1 MPYVTLTVAPDQD
14 LTSAVRVEHKRS
26 PSLAFLQAAV
36 GGYIEL
42 VPHLTS
48 IDYAGRRV
56 RCTVYCNE
64 EGRLK
69 GTCLNVA
76 MSSLWRDELLR
87 CNSRE
92 YFVYEPEIAG
102 SVIFVVNANQLK
114 SR

>member
-14 LTSAVRVEHKRS
+14 LTSATRVEHKCL
-26 PSLAFLQAAV
+26 PALAFLEAAV

-48 IDYAGRRV
+48 IDYDGRRV
-56 RCTVYCNE
+56 KCTVYCNE

-87 CNSRE
+87 RNPRA
-92 YFVYEPEIAG
+92 YFAYEPEFVG